1 MEWNGWVSTQ
11 INLYQ
16 GCLGGH
22 DSRGP
27 GRGCYVGLLHDC
39 TKRRSCGL
47 LLHSRCCAVS
57 KSSETVPL
65 LLSRSSVFIKF
76 PGRDIG
82 GIWAV
87 FLPLSQEAWISTVA
101 FILIVPFF
109 LFISSRV
116 LSHVY
121 KNEQFTFGYGE
132 SLYLFFN
139 AISQQVTQRPQ
150 SRRITS
156 CFRDLSESR
165 AFCPPVSSSC

>member
-1 MEWNGWVSTQ
+1 MEWNGKLASKITF
-11 INLYQ
+11 YQ
-16 GCLGGH
+16 GGLGGH

-27 GRGCYVGLLHDC
+27 GRGGYVGLLHDC

-57 KSSETVPL
+57 KSPKTLPL

-87 FLPLSQEAWISTVA
+87 FLPLSQEAWISTLA

-109 LFISSRV
+109 LFIFSRV
-116 LSHVY
+116 LSHIY
-121 KNEQFTFGYGE
+121 KNELFTFGYGE
-132 SLYLFFN
+132 SVYLFFN
-139 AISQQVTQRPQ
+139 AISQQVTRRPQ
-150 SRRITS
+150 SSRITS
-156 CFRDLSESR
+156 YFRDLSESP
-165 AFCPPVSSSC
+165 AFCPPV